1 MQKFVGALAVA
12 QSHKGVFITTS
23 YFTSGAIDYVKGLNG
38 AATIVLIDGKQLAE
52 YIYDFRLG
60 MQSVKTIHIKKP
72 DNDFWDAMEDDDKN
86 DRIIPLSLLPCAAPL
101 RDAPAFID

>member
-1 MQKFVGALAVA
+1 M
-12 QSHKGVFITTS
+12 
-23 YFTSGAIDYVKGLNG
+23 KGLNG

-60 MQSVKTIHIKKP
+60 MQSVKTIQHQKAGQRLLGR
-72 DNDFWDAMEDDDKN
+72 DGRRRQKN